1 MLTKLSSKASGQ
13 VNLNVYSCIYF
24 LFFLLYMSLFFVLT
38 DKDLSSLDSA
48 VADAVYL
55 VRIMTSD
62 FEQLDLALVAFFSN
76 SNHT

>member
-1 MLTKLSSKASGQ
+1 MTIKYNSNWLELLFR
-13 VNLNVYSCIYF
+13 NIMSC
-24 LFFLLYMSLFFVLT
+24 FVFT

-48 VADAVYL
+48 VADAVCL
-55 VRIMTSD
+55 VLIMTSD

>member
-1 MLTKLSSKASGQ
+1 M
-13 VNLNVYSCIYF
+13 SCA
-24 LFFLLYMSLFFVLT
+24 VLT

-55 VRIMTSD
+55 VLIMTSD
-62 FEQLDLALVAFFSN
+62 FEQLGLALVAFFSN

>member
-13 VNLNVYSCIYF
+13 VNLSVYSYI
-24 LFFLLYMSLFFVLT
+24 LLLFLLFYMSCSVLT

-48 VADAVYL
+48 VADAVCL
-55 VRIMTSD
+55 VLIMTSD
-62 FEQLDLALVAFFSN
+62 FEQRDLALVAFFSN